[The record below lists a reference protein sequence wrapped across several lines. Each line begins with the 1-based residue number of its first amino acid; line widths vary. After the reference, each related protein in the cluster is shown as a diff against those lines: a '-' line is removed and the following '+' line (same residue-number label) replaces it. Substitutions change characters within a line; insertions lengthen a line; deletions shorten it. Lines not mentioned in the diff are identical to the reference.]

1 MSEAHSKFSASA
13 ASRWM
18 ACPGSMVLEVGT
30 PDSSSIYADEGTAAH
45 EVAAMCLNEKRN
57 AVAYVGRVI
66 QVGKRAIEVT
76 DDMADHVQ
84 TYVDNIRDYAKGAD
98 TLLVEVRVN
107 YSEWLAVA
115 KDDAFGT
122 SDAVI
127 LHGDEIQVHD
137 LKFGRGEEVDAENN
151 VQMQLYAL
159 GALSEYDGLAGDFT
173 RVRMVIHQ
181 PRVKR
186 APSEWTCTVG
196 ELKQFAATARSAACT
211 VANAE
216 QHAHQRLDP
225 ATGWEATYVRPGEKQ
240 CRWCKAKAT
249 CPSLRNEVRET
260 VFGKDDT
267 ATPEEF
273 ADLTVVVQPAV
284 FADDYLAVCMA
295 KANLIEDW
303 LTAVRA
309 EVERRL
315 LAGTPV
321 SGYKIV
327 QGKMGNRSWTSKA
340 EAEEAMKAMRLKQDE
355 MYDYSIISPTAAEK
369 LLAKDSPRRWS
380 KLQSLIQRTEGK
392 PSVAPLSDKRP
403 ALEMKPVADD
413 FAEVESVDDLA

>member
-30 PDSSSIYADEGTAAH
+30 ADSSSIYADEGTAAH

-57 AVAYVGRVI
+57 AVAYVGRII

-84 TYVDNIRDYAKGAD
+84 TYVDNIRDYAKGSD
-98 TLLVEVRVN
+98 SLLVEVRVN
-107 YSEWLAVA
+107 YAARLAVA
-115 KDDAFGT
+115 KEEGFGT
-122 SDAVI
+122 SDVVI

-151 VQMQLYAL
+151 VQMMLYAL
-159 GALSEYDGLAGDFT
+159 GALDEYDGLAGDFS

-181 PRVKR
+181 PRIKR
-186 APSEWTCTVG
+186 APSEWSCSV
-196 ELKQFAATARSAACT
+196 EDLVKFAATARSAACT

-216 QHAHQRLDP
+216 AEKDRQVLLDV
-225 ATGWEATYVRPGEKQ
+225 YVRPGEKQ

-249 CPSLRNEVRET
+249 CPSLRREALDGMT
-260 VFGKDDT
+260 DKQP

-273 ADLTVVVQPAV
+273 ADMTLLPIGDAGMH
-284 FADDYLAVCMA
+284 ADTAWLAAMMA
-295 KANLIEDW
+295 KADLIEGW

-315 LAGTPV
+315 LSGTPV
-321 SGYKIV
+321 AGYKVV

-340 EAEEAMKAMRLKQDE
+340 EAEETMKGMRLKLDE

-380 KLQSLIQRTEGK
+380 KLQALIQRTEGK

-413 FAEVESVDDLA
+413 FAEVQAFDDLA

>member
-1 MSEAHSKFSASA
+1 
-13 ASRWM
+13 M

-30 PDSSSIYADEGTAAH
+30 ADSSSIYADEGTAAH

-66 QVGKRAIEVT
+66 AVGKRKVEVT

-107 YSEWLAVA
+107 YAARLAVA
-115 KDDAFGT
+115 KEEGFGT
-122 SDAVI
+122 SDVVI

-151 VQMQLYAL
+151 VQMMLYAL
-159 GALSEYDGLAGDFT
+159 GALDEYDGLAGDFS

-181 PRVKR
+181 PRIKR
-186 APSEWTCTVG
+186 APSEWSCSV
-196 ELKQFAATARSAACT
+196 EDLVKFAATARSAACT

-216 QHAHQRLDP
+216 AEQDRQVLLDV
-225 ATGWEATYVRPGEKQ
+225 YVRPGEKQ

-249 CPSLRNEVRET
+249 CPSLRAEVAHE
-260 VFGKDDT
+260 VFDESDALDDFND
-267 ATPEEF
+267 ASPV
-273 ADLTVVVQPAV
+273 DVQRMEH
-284 FADDYLAVCMA
+284 DELAVSMA
-295 KANLIEDW
+295 KANLIEGW

-315 LAGTPV
+315 LSGTPV
-321 SGYKIV
+321 AGYKVV

-340 EAEEAMKAMRLKQDE
+340 DAEEAMKGMRLKLDE

-380 KLQSLIQRTEGK
+380 KLQALIQRTEGK

-413 FAEVESVDDLA
+413 FAEVQAFDDLA

>member
-1 MSEAHSKFSASA
+1 
-13 ASRWM
+13 M

-30 PDSSSIYADEGTAAH
+30 ADSSSIYADEGTAAH

-57 AVAYVGRVI
+57 AVAYVGRI
-66 QVGKRAIEVT
+66 IKVGKRDIEVT

-107 YSEWLAVA
+107 YAARLAVA
-115 KDDAFGT
+115 KEEGFGT
-122 SDAVI
+122 SDVVI

-151 VQMQLYAL
+151 VQMMLYAL
-159 GALSEYDGLAGDFT
+159 GALDEYDGLAGDFS

-181 PRVKR
+181 PRIKR
-186 APSEWTCTVG
+186 APSEWSCSV
-196 ELKQFAATARSAACT
+196 EDLVKFAATARSAACT

-216 QHAHQRLDP
+216 AEKDRQVLLDV
-225 ATGWEATYVRPGEKQ
+225 YVRPGEKQ

-249 CPSLRNEVRET
+249 CPKLRADVVET
-260 VFGKDDT
+260 IVGGHHGGVVA

-273 ADLTVVVQPAV
+273 ADLTLEPAQGID
-284 FADDYLAVCMA
+284 AEGWLSAVMA
-295 KANLIEDW
+295 KADYIEDW
-303 LTAVRA
+303 LKSVRA

-315 LAGTPV
+315 LSGTPV
-321 SGYKIV
+321 AGYKIV

-340 EAEEAMKAMRLKQDE
+340 EAEETMKGMRLKLDE

-380 KLQSLIQRTEGK
+380 KLQALIQRTEGK

-413 FAEVESVDDLA
+413 FAEVQAFDDLA

>member
-1 MSEAHSKFSASA
+1 
-13 ASRWM
+13 M

-186 APSEWTCTVG
+186 APSEWTCTVE
-196 ELKQFAATARSAACT
+196 ELKQFATTARSAACT

-216 QHAHQRLDP
+216 AEKDQKVLHDV
-225 ATGWEATYVRPGEKQ
+225 YVRPGEKQ

-249 CPSLRNEVRET
+249 CPSLRAEVAHEVFDESDALDDFNDVGT
-260 VFGKDDT
+260 VDVARMEND
-267 ATPEEF
+267 E
-273 ADLTVVVQPAV
+273 
-284 FADDYLAVCMA
+284 LAVSMA
-295 KANLIEDW
+295 KIDLIEGW
-303 LTAVRA
+303 CTSVRA

-315 LAGTPV
+315 LVGTPV

>member
-1 MSEAHSKFSASA
+1 
-13 ASRWM
+13 M

-45 EVAAMCLNEKRN
+45 EVAAMCLNENRN
-57 AVAYVGRVI
+57 AVAYVGRI
-66 QVGKRAIEVT
+66 IEVGKRKVEVT

-107 YSEWLAVA
+107 YAARLAVA
-115 KDDAFGT
+115 KEEGFGT
-122 SDAVI
+122 SDVVI

-151 VQMQLYAL
+151 VQMMLYAL
-159 GALSEYDGLAGDFT
+159 GALDEYDGLAGDFT

-181 PRVKR
+181 PRIKR
-186 APSEWTCTVG
+186 APSEWSCSV
-196 ELKQFAATARSAACT
+196 EDLVKFAATARSAACT

-216 QHAHQRLDP
+216 AEKDRQILLDV
-225 ATGWEATYVRPGEKQ
+225 YVRPGEKQ

-273 ADLTVVVQPAV
+273 ADLTTVVAPAV

-295 KANLIEDW
+295 KADLIEGW

-315 LAGTPV
+315 LSGTPV
-321 SGYKIV
+321 AGYKVV

-340 EAEEAMKAMRLKQDE
+340 DAEEAMKAMRLKQDE

-392 PSVAPLSDKRP
+392 PSVAPLSDKRA

-413 FAEVESVDDLA
+413 FAEVQAFDDLA